1 MSKIKIV
8 LVLLLCFG
16 LYKGYVAFTNFEIG
30 VSNKVA
36 ELAEIA
42 EIEKQ
47 EEVVALLMY
56 LGDPLRLTEHLLVK
70 NEEKCS
76 GMKKI
81 AEETS
86 YAFYQCAVVDAVLTG
101 GKIVKVNKKLKVF

>member
-1 MSKIKIV
+1 MSKIKVILIL
-8 LVLLLCFG
+8 LVCFG

-30 VSNKVA
+30 VSDKVA
-36 ELAEIA
+36 ELEEIA

-47 EEVVALLMY
+47 KEVVALLMY
-56 LGDPLRLTEHLLVK
+56 LGDPPKLTEHLLVK
-70 NEEKCS
+70 NEEKCT

-86 YAFYQCAVVDAVLTG
+86 YALYQCAVVDAVLTG
-101 GKIVKVNKKLKVF
+101 GKIVKVNQKLKVF

>member
-1 MSKIKIV
+1 ME
-8 LVLLLCFG
+8 LVF
-16 LYKGYVAFTNFEIG
+16 
-30 VSNKVA
+30 
-36 ELAEIA
+36 
-42 EIEKQ
+42 
-47 EEVVALLMY
+47 ALLMY
-56 LGDPLRLTEHLLVK
+56 LGDPLKLTEHLLVK

-101 GKIVKVNKKLKVF
+101 GKIIKVNKKLKVF

>member
-1 MSKIKIV
+1 MSKLKVVIV
-8 LVLLLCFG
+8 LLVFFG

-30 VSNKVA
+30 VSDKVA
-36 ELAEIA
+36 KLEEVAQ
-42 EIEKQ
+42 IEKQ

-56 LGDPLRLTEHLLVK
+56 LGDPLKLTEHLLVK

-81 AEETS
+81 AEENS
-86 YAFYQCAVVDAVLTG
+86 HALYQCAVVDAVLTG
-101 GKIVKVNKKLKVF
+101 GKIIKVNKKLKVF

>member
-8 LVLLLCFG
+8 LILLLFFG

-36 ELAEIA
+36 ELEEIA

-56 LGDPLRLTEHLLVK
+56 LGDPLKLTEHLLVK
-70 NEEKCS
+70 SEGKCS
-76 GMKKI
+76 EMKKI
-81 AEETS
+81 AEESS